1 MKNQRKFVF
10 LAPPCARISVLFTK
24 IWYTIN
30 MSTQEMIKEALNLS
44 PKEKSQIIEALLLS
58 LDQPD
63 SKIEEIWNSEI
74 DRRLDAIEDGSTK
87 TIPYNQVS

>member
-1 MKNQRKFVF
+1 
-10 LAPPCARISVLFTK
+10 
-24 IWYTIN
+24 

-63 SKIEEIWNSEI
+63 SKIEEIWNGEI
-74 DRRLDAIEDGSTK
+74 DKRLDAIEDGSTK
-87 TIPYNQVS
+87 TIPYNKIF

>member
-1 MKNQRKFVF
+1 
-10 LAPPCARISVLFTK
+10 
-24 IWYTIN
+24 

-74 DRRLDAIEDGSTK
+74 NRRLDAIEDGSTK
-87 TIPYNQVS
+87 TIPYNQVF

>member
-1 MKNQRKFVF
+1 
-10 LAPPCARISVLFTK
+10 
-24 IWYTIN
+24 
-30 MSTQEMIKEALNLS
+30 MSTQEMIKEALNLT

-87 TIPYNQVS
+87 TIPYNQVF

>member
-1 MKNQRKFVF
+1 
-10 LAPPCARISVLFTK
+10 
-24 IWYTIN
+24 

-87 TIPYNQVS
+87 TIPYNQVF